1 MASKKQK
8 KRKNKAKNKKKNQ
21 KQNRQRKSGSKK
33 NNKASNEQQP
43 QAQNG
48 TKPSDE
54 KSEKKEDKDG
64 ALKKLAKSAGK
75 LVGKGTLKLAANLGS
90 SLLKTAKDGV
100 ILASKLGEIQQV
112 VDFTFAAGAKD
123 IRAFAKS
130 ALQNFGLSELA
141 ALQYANSFGALLK
154 NTGIGQNHMLV
165 MSKNL
170 TALSGD
176 FASFYDLKPDEVF
189 AKLQAGISGDAK
201 PLQDLGIKMSDSA
214 LTAYALSKGIQ
225 TSYGKM
231 DEAGQMMVRYNYL
244 IENSRNAQMDFTDT
258 QDSFAGQQ
266 LLMKENFN
274 QLSGTIMSAALP
286 AITTIY
292 QKINELITGFANSP
306 EKVAKLQEAIR
317 SIGDKAVAAF
327 PVVLDAIKS
336 IGHHVGQV
344 FQFIQGNWGLIEAA
358 ILGIVT
364 ALLAWKALTFFLFV
378 YEGIMAGIKAGTV
391 AAALAQWG
399 LNAAVLANPMTW
411 LIVGIAAGIG
421 ILVGAL
427 FYLWRNWDEV
437 SALIVGLWQN
447 KVIPFFNGIGD
458 IFSGIW
464 TGIVDN
470 CKAIWG
476 IIPKAIK
483 MTFYGIINS
492 IISDI
497 NGLIGLLNKIPGVNI
512 SLIPTFSSKKDN
524 SGTPAPVP
532 MMSGSVAMFAKGGF
546 ANQPSIFGEAGPEV
560 AIPLKRTP
568 RSLGLLSQTA
578 AMLGADING
587 GSGGPT
593 FVFSPVISG
602 GDAGALASAVR
613 AAADDFFEQCDAWWE
628 SKRRVS
634 FG

>member
-8 KRKNKAKNKKKNQ
+8 RRKNKAKNKKKNQ
-21 KQNRQRKSGSKK
+21 KQNKQRKSGSKK

-48 TKPSDE
+48 TEPSDE

-100 ILASKLGEIQQV
+100 TLASKLGEIQQV

-201 PLQDLGIKMSDSA
+201 PLQELGIKMSDSA

-327 PVVLDAIKS
+327 PVVLDAIQRF
-336 IGHHVGQV
+336 GTFMGQV
-344 FQFIQGNWGLIEAA
+344 LEKAQAIYQFIQNNWSNIAPILVTIVAA
-358 ILGIVT
+358 MLQWKILTAGMNVYNAVMTAVRIGTLAVAAAQWLLNAAALANPMVWIILGIV
-364 ALLAWKALTFFLFV
+364 AAIGVLWANWEYV
-378 YEGIMAGIKAGTV
+378 SEGI
-391 AAALAQWG
+391 
-399 LNAAVLANPMTW
+399 
-411 LIVGIAAGIG
+411 
-421 ILVGAL
+421 
-427 FYLWRNWDEV
+427 V
-437 SALIVGLWQN
+437 SIWQN
-447 KVIPFFNGIGD
+447 KVIPFFQRMGG
-458 IFSGIW
+458 FFGGIW
-464 TGIVDN
+464 EHIVN
-470 CKAIWG
+470 GFKKIG
-476 IIPKAIK
+476 ESIPENIK
-483 MTFYGIINS
+483 IAFFGIINT
-492 IISDI
+492 IISGI
-497 NGLIGLLNKIPGVNI
+497 NGLFGLLNKIPGVNL
-512 SLIPTFSSKKDN
+512 SVIPTFSIKKDN
-524 SGTPAPVP
+524 LETTVPAP
-532 MMSGSVAMFAKGGF
+532 MMSGSVGMFAKGGF

-568 RSLGLLSQTA
+568 RSLSLLSQTA
-578 AMLGADING
+578 AMLGADISG
-587 GSGGPT
+587 SSGGPT

-613 AAADDFFEQCDAWWE
+613 VAGDDFFDQCDAWWE